1 MPPLVTISIPL
12 YKCEKFLEK
21 CLISVKNQTYQNI
34 EITLINDQTPD
45 NSVQIAEEFIKK
57 HNLKD
62 WKIFHLEQN
71 SGLSVVRNKGINTA
85 KGKYL
90 YFLDSDDEI
99 TSDCIEKLVV
109 VAEKEN
115 AQMSI
120 SQIECEK
127 AIDGK
132 KSFCLGQLKK
142 TKPLF
147 GNENIFKAF
156 SNGEIPS
163 SAVNKLFLIDFFR
176 ENKIYFVP
184 SLFAQDELWTFHSC
198 LKLESVAFQTNVTY
212 TYYLH
217 NESVI
222 HNRKKIHFDNWFTIG
237 QHIDKSLKEEKNPER
252 KRLILNYLIKFKNTT
267 LIMNW
272 KAQKN
277 DDLWKES
284 YKNYQSLSSLRFIDY
299 FSSNYSKKLKKIDF
313 LMSLPPNLGMRIF
326 KKRWYN

>member
-120 SQIECEK
+120 SQIECDK

-142 TKPLF
+142 TKP
-147 GNENIFKAF
+147 
-156 SNGEIPS
+156 
-163 SAVNKLFLIDFFR
+163 
-176 ENKIYFVP
+176 
-184 SLFAQDELWTFHSC
+184 
-198 LKLESVAFQTNVTY
+198 
-212 TYYLH
+212 
-217 NESVI
+217 
-222 HNRKKIHFDNWFTIG
+222 
-237 QHIDKSLKEEKNPER
+237 
-252 KRLILNYLIKFKNTT
+252 
-267 LIMNW
+267 
-272 KAQKN
+272 
-277 DDLWKES
+277 
-284 YKNYQSLSSLRFIDY
+284 
-299 FSSNYSKKLKKIDF
+299 
-313 LMSLPPNLGMRIF
+313 
-326 KKRWYN
+326 